1 MEKFER
7 GALVVDFLEGF
18 AIELGCAL
26 TTTAGLLAD
35 AASGGGTNTNVD
47 LAGAGLI
54 VDCHGLGDRPG
65 AQGASAGGATTAE
78 DKGRIGGESSHDV
91 GEIQTRLLTTE
102 EGAGDESNDFTTARC
117 APCWLLLCARSLCG
131 AAQRKFG

>member
-1 MEKFER
+1 M
-7 GALVVDFLEGF
+7 VDFLEGF

-54 VDCHGLGDRPG
+54 VNSHGLDDGPG
-65 AQGASAGGATTAE
+65 AQGASASGTTAAE
-78 DKGRIGGESSHDV
+78 DKGRIGGERSHDA

-102 EGAGDESNDFTTARC
+102 EGAGDDSSGRTDFTTARC
-117 APCWLLLCARSLCG
+117 APCWLLLYARSL
-131 AAQRKFG
+131 